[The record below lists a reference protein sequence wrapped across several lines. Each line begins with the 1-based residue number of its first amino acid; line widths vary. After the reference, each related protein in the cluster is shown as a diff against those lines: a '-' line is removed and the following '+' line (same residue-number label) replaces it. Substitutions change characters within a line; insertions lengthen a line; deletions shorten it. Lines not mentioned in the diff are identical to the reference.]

1 MNVTSRGDQKMISLL
16 KIEEQL
22 HEIGFRTHGWGK
34 GEVKELCKILAD
46 DEVILQCVNGYYQ
59 NGFAM
64 LLATNQ
70 RLLLVDQKPMFL
82 TIEAVWYDKIGQ
94 IEYNHRLLNSNLC
107 ISSPSKDI
115 KFTSMNQIRLRQILA
130 YAQEKMIAARGPN
143 QAYGGYGRP
152 EYANDYPQTAIPYQN
167 STTTQ
172 AVTTEPPVVDA
183 LAATVQ
189 EAPKTGSIYSAT
201 SLPFTRHRYF
211 SEDS

>member
-1 MNVTSRGDQKMISLL
+1 MISLL

-22 HEIGFRTHGWGK
+22 HEIGFRSHGWGR
-34 GEVKELCKILAD
+34 GEIKELCNILAG
-46 DEVILQCVNGYYQ
+46 DEVILQCANGYYQ

-64 LLATNQ
+64 LVATNQ

-94 IEYNHRLLNSNLC
+94 IEYNHRLLNATMC

-115 KFTSMNQIRLRQILA
+115 NFTSVNQIRLRQILA
-130 YAQEKMIAARGPN
+130 YAQERMIAARGSN
-143 QAYGGYGRP
+143 QTQNGFRQEFAG
-152 EYANDYPQTAIPYQN
+152 NYPQSVVPYQN
-167 STTTQ
+167 TSTTTQ
-172 AVTTEPPVVDA
+172 TITTEPPVVDS

-189 EAPKTGSIYSAT
+189 EAPQARSEYSAT

-211 SEDS
+211 TRDSETF

>member
-1 MNVTSRGDQKMISLL
+1 MISLL

-22 HEIGFRTHGWGK
+22 HEIGFRAHGWGR
-34 GEVKELCKILAD
+34 GEIKELCQILAD
-46 DEVILQCVNGYYQ
+46 DEVILQCANGYYQ

-64 LLATNQ
+64 LVATNQ

-82 TIEAVWYDKIGQ
+82 TLEAVWYDKIGQ
-94 IEYNHRLLNSNLC
+94 IEYNHRLLNSTLC

-130 YAQEKMIAARGPN
+130 YAQEKMIEARAPQVINGVAR
-143 QAYGGYGRP
+143 QEFSSG
-152 EYANDYPQTAIPYQN
+152 YPQPVVPYQN
-167 STTTQ
+167 TTTTQ
-172 AVTTEPPVVDA
+172 VVTTELPTVDP

-189 EAPKTGSIYSAT
+189 DASQPRRVYSAT

-211 SEDS
+211 SRDSETF

>member
-1 MNVTSRGDQKMISLL
+1 MISLL

-22 HEIGFRTHGWGK
+22 HEIGFRAHGWGR
-34 GEVKELCKILAD
+34 GEIKELCKILAD

-64 LLATNQ
+64 LIATSQ

-115 KFTSMNQIRLRQILA
+115 RFTSMNQIRLRQILA

-143 QAYGGYGRP
+143 QMFGGYGRP
-152 EYANDYPQTAIPYQN
+152 EYPSNYPQPATAYQN

-172 AVTTEPPVVDA
+172 TVTTEPPVVDA
-183 LAATVQ
+183 IAATAQ
-189 EAPKTGSIYSAT
+189 ENTQTGSIYSTA

-211 SEDS
+211 TENSQ

>member
-1 MNVTSRGDQKMISLL
+1 MISLL

-22 HEIGFRTHGWGK
+22 HQIGFRTHGWGR
-34 GEVKELCKILAD
+34 GEIKELCQIMAD

-64 LLATNQ
+64 LVATSH

-82 TIEAVWYDKIGQ
+82 TVEAVWYDKIGQ

-115 KFTSMNQIRLRQILA
+115 KFTSANQARLRQILA
-130 YAQEKMIAARGPN
+130 YAQEKMIASRGAGAVPLEPPRQESPSN
-143 QAYGGYGRP
+143 Q
-152 EYANDYPQTAIPYQN
+152 PQAAIPYQN

-172 AVTTEPPVVDA
+172 VINTEPPQVVDP

-189 EAPKTGSIYSAT
+189 DVPQSRSIYSTT

-211 SEDS
+211 SEDV

>member
-1 MNVTSRGDQKMISLL
+1 MISLL

-22 HEIGFRTHGWGK
+22 HEIGFRAHGWGR
-34 GEVKELCKILAD
+34 GEVKELCKIMAD
-46 DEVILQCVNGYYQ
+46 DEVILQCANGYYQ

-64 LLATNQ
+64 LVATNQ

-82 TIEAVWYDKIGQ
+82 TMEAVWYDKIGQ

-130 YAQEKMIAARGPN
+130 YAQEKMIAARSSN
-143 QAYGGYGRP
+143 QYLGGVVRQEYSNNYPKAP
-152 EYANDYPQTAIPYQN
+152 EPYQN
-167 STTTQ
+167 TTTTQ
-172 AVTTEPPVVDA
+172 VNLTEAPVVDA

-189 EAPKTGSIYSAT
+189 EEPKAKNIYSAT

-211 SEDS
+211 SRDSETF

>member
-1 MNVTSRGDQKMISLL
+1 MMSLL
-16 KIEEQL
+16 KVEEQL
-22 HEIGFRTHGWGK
+22 HEIGFRTHGWGR
-34 GEVKELCKILAD
+34 GEVKELRKILAD

-64 LLATNQ
+64 LIATSQ

-82 TIEAVWYDKIGQ
+82 TIEAIWYNMIAQ
-94 IEYNHRLLNSNLC
+94 IEYNHRLLNSNMC

-130 YAQEKMIAARGPN
+130 YAQERMIAARGPN
-143 QAYGGYGRP
+143 QIFGGPGHP
-152 EYANDYPQTAIPYQN
+152 EHLNDYPKAAIPYQN

-172 AVTTEPPVVDA
+172 TVITEPPVVDA

-189 EAPKTGSIYSAT
+189 EEPKAGSIYSTA

>member
-1 MNVTSRGDQKMISLL
+1 MSVTSRGDQKVISLL

-22 HEIGFRTHGWGK
+22 HEIGFRAHGWGR
-34 GEVKELCKILAD
+34 GEIKELCKIMAD
-46 DEVILQCVNGYYQ
+46 DEVILQCANGYYQ

-64 LLATNQ
+64 LVATTH
-70 RLLLVDQKPMFL
+70 RLLLIDQKPMFL
-82 TIEAVWYDKIGQ
+82 TVEAVWYDKIGQ

-115 KFTSMNQIRLRQILA
+115 KFTSANQTRLRQILA

-143 QAYGGYGRP
+143 QVLAEPARQ
-152 EYANDYPQTAIPYQN
+152 EYFNNHPRTAMPYQN

-172 AVTTEPPVVDA
+172 AITTEPAAVDP

-189 EAPKTGSIYSAT
+189 EGPKGSIYSAA

-211 SEDS
+211 SEDV